1 MKPYF
6 VHFTHLYTFNKSVY
20 YCFQIDV
27 NKYSWDNLKSE
38 FKKLL
43 DVEQEEKHL
52 QSDINIS
59 KETEHTDIDRQDT
72 ITQAK
77 T

>member
-1 MKPYF
+1 M
-6 VHFTHLYTFNKSVY
+6 
-20 YCFQIDV
+20 

-52 QSDINIS
+52 QPDINIS
-59 KETEHTDIDRQDT
+59 KETEHSDIDRQDT
-72 ITQAK
+72 LTQPK

>member
-1 MKPYF
+1 M
-6 VHFTHLYTFNKSVY
+6 HFTPLYTSNKRVY

-38 FKKLL
+38 FKELF

-52 QSDINIS
+52 KPEINIS

-72 ITQAK
+72 IKQPK